1 MSHQV
6 IITFDMDEN
15 KIAEYAEKEAGRQI
29 ANQVIDE
36 TFGNEYNRKGLLKAY
51 AQHAIRELL
60 EPEKDR
66 IIADAIK
73 EVVGTL
79 NRTKVVRDRLAE
91 AMEDDLK

>member
-15 KIAEYAEKEAGRQI
+15 KVAEYAEKEAGRQI

-36 TFGNEYNRKGLLKAY
+36 TFGNGYNRNGLLKAY
-51 AQHAIRELL
+51 VQRVIRELL
-60 EPEKDR
+60 EPEKEQ
-66 IIADAIK
+66 IIAEAVK

-79 NRTKVVRDRLAE
+79 GRTKIARDRLAE

>member
-15 KIAEYAEKEAGRQI
+15 KVAENAEKEAGRQI
-29 ANQVIDE
+29 ANQVINE
-36 TFGNEYNRKGLLKAY
+36 AFGNGYNRSGLLKAY
-51 AQHAIRELL
+51 AEKAIREIL
-60 EPEKDR
+60 EPEKER
-66 IIADAIK
+66 IISEAIK

-79 NRTKVVRDRLAE
+79 CRTKVVRDRLAE